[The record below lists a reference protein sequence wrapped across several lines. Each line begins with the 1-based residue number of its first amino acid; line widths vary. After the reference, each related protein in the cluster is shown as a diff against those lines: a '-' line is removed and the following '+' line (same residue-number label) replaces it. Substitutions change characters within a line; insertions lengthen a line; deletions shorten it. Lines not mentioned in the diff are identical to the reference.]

1 MNRKAEFENRLRS
14 NETRFVRH
22 HFSFTLIELL
32 VVIAIIAILA
42 GMLLPALQQARARA
56 KTANCVGN
64 LKQISQGIALY
75 ESATGFLPTALIKG
89 SDWSG
94 WRYWIAPYI
103 GIDTAELGSIEQGT
117 LNTNS
122 DFLSKGVFR
131 CPSWVIQNFDQKQ
144 YESGYA
150 YIGIRSDA
158 LGVDLRTQPVR
169 SSKYGPRPSTRILC
183 GDGGDNV
190 FAPACDLY
198 DLHKLKDSSN
208 VANQTPR
215 RHNSGGTMVWGDM
228 HVAWVATGDYADNG
242 KKYLGKQL

>member
-14 NETRFVRH
+14 NETRFVRY

-32 VVIAIIAILA
+32 VVIAIIAILV

-131 CPSWVIQNFDQKQ
+131 CPSWVIQNLTRNSMKAAMPT
-144 YESGYA
+144 SGSGA
-150 YIGIRSDA
+150 MRSA
-158 LGVDLRTQPVR
+158 WTYGHSRSARRNTGPV
-169 SSKYGPRPSTRILC
+169 PRP
-183 GDGGDNV
+183 
-190 FAPACDLY
+190 A
-198 DLHKLKDSSN
+198 SS
-208 VANQTPR
+208 AATAGTMYSR
-215 RHNSGGTMVWGDM
+215 RHAIRMTCISSRT
-228 HVAWVATGDYADNG
+228 AAT
-242 KKYLGKQL
+242 